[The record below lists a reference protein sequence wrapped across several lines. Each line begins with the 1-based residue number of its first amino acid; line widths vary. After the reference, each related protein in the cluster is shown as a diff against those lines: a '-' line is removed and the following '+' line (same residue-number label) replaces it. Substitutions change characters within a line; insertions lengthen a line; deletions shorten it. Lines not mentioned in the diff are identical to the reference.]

1 MVEWNKRWSL
11 PFPCC
16 PVTRQCPW
24 KKNPD
29 RKYIYIHISSLTSIN
44 LNITAVKYGSDMEQH
59 ASNAFFEIFKCSH
72 KNPRLSKIISWWNN
86 DSLVLVVIELQNVPV
101 MVEHALELSVLFRS
115 VAKVQHVKLPFL
127 KMINNEQKLNQNHK
141 YYTQCQQQMAITRTE
156 KWYFFVY
163 TSHRFYL
170 KEILFGGAIT
180 DVIWKACL

>member
-1 MVEWNKRWSL
+1 M
-11 PFPCC
+11 
-16 PVTRQCPW
+16 
-24 KKNPD
+24 
-29 RKYIYIHISSLTSIN
+29 
-44 LNITAVKYGSDMEQH
+44 
-59 ASNAFFEIFKCSH
+59 
-72 KNPRLSKIISWWNN
+72 
-86 DSLVLVVIELQNVPV
+86 IELQNVPV

-156 KWYFFVY
+156 KGYFFVY

-180 DVIWKACL
+180 DVI